1 MTKLDILMTFLGIA
15 AYVAIMIDL
24 RNEEQKIANFE
35 HYQEKRRVYL
45 QNMNKK
51 RVDERVRQQAL
62 ERKAEI
68 RKELAQSKIAGVAE
82 ELGSSDI

>member
-1 MTKLDILMTFLGIA
+1 MTKLDILMAFLGLA

-51 RVDERVRQQAL
+51 RVDERVRQQAQ
-62 ERKAEI
+62 ERKAEA
-68 RKELAQSKIAGVAE
+68 RKEIAQLKIDGIAE